1 MPMAAGPIRALPT
14 GMREMESS
22 FAEARRSYAAMSA
35 SDRAGHVELLLAGLP
50 QWGPQARKWLA
61 ALVLS
66 DLLGMPPDLREP
78 LDRSL
83 R

>member
-1 MPMAAGPIRALPT
+1 MPMAAGPIRAMLK

-22 FAEARRSYAAMSA
+22 FAEARRTYAAMSA
-35 SDRAGHVELLLAGLP
+35 SDRAGHVELLLGGLP
-50 QWGPQARKWLA
+50 QWGPEERKWLA